1 MSKWF
6 RLNDLVLQSL
16 ALYQSLR
23 HPYSLRVL
31 AADLHLLL
39 DTSIQSVYSVECW
52 FPRGVS
58 QVTQVLV
65 SPCQSLS
72 VLVYFQGEDF
82 NRLLRATHS
91 LWTFQSPRAPRK
103 SAIDWY
109 KPRARHTLCQW
120 KPYRCS
126 SPRVQPREREICWP
140 KNPWGGEEVL
150 HRSLDRDV

>member
-1 MSKWF
+1 M
-6 RLNDLVLQSL
+6 LQSL

-39 DTSIQSVYSVECW
+39 DTQYTISILS
-52 FPRGVS
+52 RMLIS
-58 QVTQVLV
+58 QRSLSSHS

-120 KPYRCS
+120 KHYRCS